1 MENHF
6 FFDLTLFGML
16 YGKNG
21 LQRQVLIG
29 NGVYMVIIELKWSY
43 KVVLN
48 YILIIKCVNVS
59 SLADEVVFQTSH
71 LL

>member
-1 MENHF
+1 
-6 FFDLTLFGML
+6 ML